1 MKKELLHFIEW
12 KKISEEKVEST
23 LENAAAWGVKNLVA
37 HPYWFRDGKEFY
49 VEKMAKRLEKFG
61 LRATACHALWGEGN
75 DFIQFDEAVW
85 QNMARRHKAFFDEL
99 SVLNVSTY
107 TVHLGWF
114 KDINSPRAFERL
126 RRTVDA
132 LLPAA
137 EKNGITLALEN
148 SSEPVPVIYQ
158 LSDLVRA
165 YDSKYVGL
173 CFDAG
178 HANCYQN
185 GVKNTLEI
193 MRRDIVTCHLHDNY
207 GSFDDHNPPGNGNI
221 NWQELDALLDSLP
234 RLHHAETESG
244 EWDQESWKKF
254 CTACGK

>member
-12 KKISEEKVEST
+12 KKIPEEKVEST
-23 LENAAAWGVKNLVA
+23 LADAVSWGVKNLVA
-37 HPYWFRDGKEFY
+37 HPRWFRDGSERY
-49 VEKMAKRLEKFG
+49 VDKMAKRLQNFG

-75 DFIQFDEAVW
+75 DFIQFDE
-85 QNMARRHKAFFDEL
+85 NIRLDMIRRHQAFLDEL
-99 SVLNVSTY
+99 SALNVSTY

-114 KDINSPRAFERL
+114 ENIDPDRAFEVL

-132 LLPAA
+132 MLPAA

-148 SSEPVPVIYQ
+148 SGEAVPVISR
-158 LSDLVRA
+158 LADMVKA
-165 YDSKYVGL
+165 YNSKSVGL

-185 GVKNTLEI
+185 SVKNTLEI
-193 MRRDIVTCHLHDNY
+193 MRDGIVTCHLHDNY
-207 GSFDDHNPPGNGNI
+207 GSFDDHNPPGDGNMD
-221 NWQELDALLDSLP
+221 WQELNNLLDSLP
-234 RLHHAETESG
+234 NMHHAETESG
-244 EWDQESWKKF
+244 YWDHSSWQKF